1 MSAIATARRKYSSQL
16 RRQQRGQVIPYVAF
30 LILILTAA
38 ALVVFDI
45 GYLINSRI
53 QSQNAAD
60 AAALSAVAV
69 KINKHHMDTLVRAAM
84 SQEAII
90 AQAEIRAAQ
99 AVALQAVLKGQ
110 SGSPTVIELPGPGAG
125 APGAGPVIQ
134 PGVVDLK
141 EQKEAYR
148 QHANKAYKHAVK
160 LQRERLALKAWY
172 RWLERQG
179 PTAVREAARVG
190 YAVNMQGYDDL
201 NDATLRQNIDSVL
214 ANDQDLVENQ
224 SGLANVGGFGYG
236 DEGARVSGMFG
247 KSFVEIQ
254 TRINASDGGAALLSY
269 LKQFELTSSA
279 AAQLLRREGDTPLAA
294 VSFVAMNWYSPHLMA
309 IEDTPGQVG
318 H

>member
-1 MSAIATARRKYSSQL
+1 MSATATVKSRIQ
-16 RRQQRGQVIPYVAF
+16 RQQGQVIPYVAF
-30 LILILTAA
+30 LVLILTAA

-84 SQEAII
+84 TQESII

-99 AVALQAVLKGQ
+99 AVAMEAFFDGKQT
-110 SGSPTVIELPGPGAG
+110 PTVIELPGPGSP
-125 APGAGPVIQ
+125 PGSTPGMPQPVN
-134 PGVVDLK
+134 LSK
-141 EQKEAYR
+141 HKEAYR

-172 RWLERQG
+172 SWLEKRG
-179 PTAVREAARVG
+179 PTAVSEAARVG

-201 NDATLRQNIDSVL
+201 NDATLRQNIESVL
-214 ANDQDLVENQ
+214 ADEQDILENK
-224 SGLANVGGFGYG
+224 SGKTEVGGFIYRAEAATV
-236 DEGARVSGMFG
+236 EGVFG

-294 VSFVAMNWYSPHLMA
+294 LSFVSMNWYSPYLMA
-309 IEDTPGQVG
+309 IDDTPGQVG